1 MLRSRLFPLVLLAAV
16 LTAAPVAAQDS
27 VVAITPPATP
37 LPSEAASAGV
47 TKFSFIVYGDTR
59 GRHDGIALQAEHRL
73 VLEQMLQTIRQLAS
87 GPDPVKF
94 VLQSGDAVYNGA
106 IPAMWNVSYIPLI
119 NVITTQADIPYFFTA
134 GNHDVSSART
144 VDSPMRQPGLRNLLR
159 ANARL
164 FPPEGSP
171 RRLNGYPTYAFGYG
185 NTFVVTFDSDIADDS
200 VQFAWVKSQL
210 EGVDHTRYTNIVAFF
225 HHPIFSSGPHGA
237 SVVEPQTRILREK
250 WMPLFRANHVR
261 LLFVGHEHLFEHW
274 VERYRDS
281 TGWHRIDQVVSG
293 GGGAPLYPYRGE
305 PSLSQYIR
313 SNSADSVRV
322 QHLVRPGADPGQN
335 PFHFVVVHVDG
346 TKLTLDVVG
355 VDWGYGFAPYRSNHV
370 DLSGPNPGILP

>member
-1 MLRSRLFPLVLLAAV
+1 MYRSRLFPLVLLAAV
-16 LTAAPVAAQDS
+16 LAAPPVTAQDS

-73 VLEQMLQTIRQLAS
+73 VLEQMLETIRQLAN

-134 GNHDVSSART
+134 GNHDVSSAPT
-144 VDSPMRQPGLRNLLR
+144 VDSPMRQPGLRNLLQ

-185 NTFVVTFDSDIADDS
+185 NTFVVAFDSNIADDS

-210 EGVDHTRYTNIVAFF
+210 EGVDRTRYTNIVAFF

-237 SVVEPQTRILREK
+237 SVVERSTQILREK

-305 PSLSQYIR
+305 PSLSDYIR

-322 QHLVRPGADPGQN
+322 QHLVRPGTEPGEN

-355 VDWGYGFAPYRSNHV
+355 VDWGRGFAPYRSNHV
-370 DLSGPNPGILP
+370 DLSGADPRIIP